1 MGEVHA
7 AIALLILTA
16 WFAVL
21 CFLIWEDRPPGTW
34 ANPATAPELLA
45 WVAGMLIMG
54 AWLVLIA
61 RTLV

>member
-1 MGEVHA
+1 MGETHA

-21 CFLIWEDRPPGTW
+21 CFLIWEDTPPGTW
-34 ANPATAPELLA
+34 ANPTTPCELLI
-45 WVAGMLIMG
+45 WVAGMLVMD

-61 RTLV
+61 RAMF